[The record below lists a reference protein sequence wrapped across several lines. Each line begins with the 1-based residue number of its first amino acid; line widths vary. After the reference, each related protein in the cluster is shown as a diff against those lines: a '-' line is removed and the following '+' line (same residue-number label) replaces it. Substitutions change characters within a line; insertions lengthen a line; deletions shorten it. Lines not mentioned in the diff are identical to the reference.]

1 MLKKTLL
8 RKSILSA
15 CILMIIC
22 TLCLSDCFAVEYDSE
37 SSIEDIYQKQ
47 IIAVKKNTELLNS
60 FIDYDNN
67 STVDYEYNYPDNYG
81 GSYIN
86 DDNNLVIKLTEN
98 NPVSRKIVTDVID
111 NVIVEKCEYSYGKLS
126 AASNTI
132 MEKLDNYNYGLKY
145 DDYSKDVKGCAIDDE
160 YNIIKVYIDNLDE
173 SKILWFKN
181 KIDNSSYISFEE
193 FEGSI
198 NEEVLYSGQ
207 GFKLPVQGGNYL
219 FSSAFRVIRTIDTG
233 RQYGFITCAHGLN
246 VGDIVRNDS
255 GDAIGTVRLRKYE
268 GAYDISYVQ
277 LYSKSGYS
285 NTIFNSPY
293 TLNNTNDDLCRPVKN
308 QLVYFYSRYDYDVFG
323 KITSTNVSFNYNG
336 RTFSG
341 LIGANYPSR
350 EGDSG
355 GLICTVPNNQSCN
368 PVGIH
373 KGVFGEYKV
382 FTSAAN
388 AINLWY
394 LNRY

>member
-8 RKSILSA
+8 RKSILSVG
-15 CILMIIC
+15 ILVIIC
-22 TLCLSDCFAVEYDSE
+22 AICLNNCFAVEHDLEDST
-37 SSIEDIYQKQ
+37 DNIYQKQ
-47 IIAVKKNTELLNS
+47 IIAVKKNTELINS
-60 FIDYDNN
+60 FIDYNKM
-67 STVDYEYNYPDNYG
+67 STANYEYNYPNNYG

-98 NPVSRKIVTDVID
+98 NAVSRKIVTDVID
-111 NVIVEKCEYSYGKLS
+111 NVIVEKCEYSYGELL

-132 MEKLDNYNYGLKY
+132 MEKLGNYNNDLKY
-145 DDYSKDVKGCAIDDE
+145 ENFCTDVKGCAIDDE

-181 KIDNSSYISFEE
+181 KIDDSSYISFEE

-207 GFKLPVQGGNYL
+207 GFKIPSSL

-233 RQYGFITCAHGLN
+233 RQYGFLTCAHGLN
-246 VGDIVRNDS
+246 VGDVVRSDS

-277 LYSKSGYS
+277 LYNKSGYS
-285 NTIFNSPY
+285 NTIVNSPY
-293 TLNNTNDDLCRPVKN
+293 TLNATNDDLCHPVKN

-336 RTFSG
+336 KSFSG

-350 EGDSG
+350 GGDSG
-355 GLICTVPNNQSCN
+355 GLVCTVPNNQSSN

-373 KGVFGEYKV
+373 KGTFGEYKV
-382 FTSAAN
+382 FTSAVK